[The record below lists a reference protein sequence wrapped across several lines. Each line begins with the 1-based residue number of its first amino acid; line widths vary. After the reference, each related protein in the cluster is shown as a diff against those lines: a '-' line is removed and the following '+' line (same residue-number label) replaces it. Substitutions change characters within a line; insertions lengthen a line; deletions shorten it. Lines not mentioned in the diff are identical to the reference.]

1 MNRPRILVGRAATPA
16 VAERAEREFEATL
29 ADHDLDA
36 AEAIAAAEACGAEGM
51 MIGPSARLD
60 ARRVAA
66 LPAGVRIV
74 ATGSVGFDHIDLAA
88 ARARGI
94 AVTNTPDVLTDDTAD
109 FAVLLILAACRRAHE
124 YDALMRAGW
133 ERVFGFDEMLGVS
146 PSGRA
151 LGIVGM
157 GRIGQAVARRAR
169 AFGMRVLYHNRS
181 RLPPER
187 EEGAEYV
194 ASLAELLPRSQ
205 ILSLHLPGGA
215 GRDGMMDA
223 AAFAKL
229 PRGAVFVNTARGSL
243 VDEGALVDALRSG
256 HLFAAGLDVFSREPD
271 FDRRL
276 AELPNVFLAPHMA
289 SATTETRDAM
299 GHRALDNLAA
309 VLSGRPPLDP
319 V

>member
-1 MNRPRILVGRAATPA
+1 MSKPRILVGRAPTPA
-16 VAERAEREFEATL
+16 VAERAKREFDATL

-36 AEAIAAAEACGAEGM
+36 AEAVAAAEACGAEGII
-51 MIGPSARLD
+51 IGPPARLD
-60 ARRVAA
+60 AARVAA

-94 AVTNTPDVLTDDTAD
+94 AVTNTPGVLTDCTAD
-109 FAVLLILAACRRAHE
+109 FALLLILAACRRAHE
-124 YDALMRAGW
+124 YDALMRSGW
-133 ERVFGFDEMLGVS
+133 KRVFGFDEMLGVS
-146 PSGRA
+146 PSGRT

-169 AFGMRVLYHNRS
+169 CFGVRVLYHNRN
-181 RLPPER
+181 RLPAER

-194 ASLAELLPRSQ
+194 GSLAELLPRSQ

-223 AAFAKL
+223 RAFALL

-243 VDEGALVDALRSG
+243 VDEGALAEALRSG
-256 HLFAAGLDVFSREPD
+256 HLFAAGLDVFSREPE

-276 AELPNVFLAPHMA
+276 AGLPNVFLAPHMA
-289 SATTETRDAM
+289 SATVETRDAM
-299 GHRALDNLAA
+299 GHCALDNLSA
-309 VLSGRPPLDP
+309 VLSGRAPLDP